1 MAADLA
7 ILEAWVRTLDPE
19 RPFTHAVAMK
29 DGVIV
34 ALGDDVRAACDG
46 KTEVIDARGAAL
58 IPGLVDSHMHPF
70 WGAELARGVDLR
82 ACRTPAD
89 TLVALR
95 AGKPQRGWL
104 FGWGLDYD
112 AAPTPAEIADA
123 LPRRGGGG
131 ADDGPAHRARHAH
144 RAALGAG
151 DRARG
156 VPGQLHGRGGR
167 GRRADGRVAR
177 GRRAG
182 PRAARRAAH
191 ALAGAA
197 RPARRDLG
205 RAQRAG
211 ADRGARD
218 GRRPGHARAAARPRR
233 HRRAV
238 DAPARSR
245 SGSRPSWTT
254 RRSRSG
260 SSCATRA
267 GSCGAAAWPSS
278 SPTA

>member
-1 MAADLA
+1 M
-7 ILEAWVRTLDPE
+7 
-19 RPFTHAVAMK
+19 
-29 DGVIV
+29 
-34 ALGDDVRAACDG
+34 RAACDG

-82 ACRTPAD
+82 ACRTPRGHARR
-89 TLVALR
+89 VARGEAAARLAVRLGVGLR
-95 AGKPQRGWL
+95 RR
-104 FGWGLDYD
+104 
-112 AAPTPAEIADA
+112 ADA
-123 LPRRGGGG
+123 RGDGGRAARRGGGG
-131 ADDGPAHRARHAH
+131 ADDGPAHRARHPH

-182 PRAARRAAH
+182 PRAACRAAH

-218 GRRPGHARAAARPRR
+218 GRRPGHARAAARPRG

-238 DAPARSR
+238 DAPADPAVDHA
-245 SGSRPSWTT
+245 GAG
-254 RRSRSG
+254 RRGDRG
-260 SSCATRA
+260 ADQAARRA
-267 GSCGAAAWPSS
+267 REAVERRRRPSS